1 MYKLSGVLF
10 YYWKLC
16 VCQLFR
22 RGVFRFSHAHFFISP
37 LYILFRLVVRVA
49 AVVVS
54 LHLRLLLV
62 ELLDLGQLRLDHILG
77 DIINNLISKDGGVF
91 ERLLGVGDL
100 ALFDFKKVL
109 IKFKNQKL
117 KTIRRFLWWC

>member
-1 MYKLSGVLF
+1 MPVVSA
-10 YYWKLC
+10 WC
-16 VCQLFR
+16 VSFFACTI
-22 RGVFRFSHAHFFISP
+22 FFISP

-77 DIINNLISKDGGVF
+77 NIINNLISKDGGVF

-100 ALFDFKKVL
+100 ALFDLTKML
-109 IKFKNQKL
+109 NKFKLQK
-117 KTIRRFLWWC
+117 

>member
-1 MYKLSGVLF
+1 MPVVSA
-10 YYWKLC
+10 
-16 VCQLFR
+16 
-22 RGVFRFSHAHFFISP
+22 GVFRFSHAQMFVFISP

-77 DIINNLISKDGGVF
+77 NIINNLISKDGGVF

-100 ALFDFKKVL
+100 ALFDFK
-109 IKFKNQKL
+109 QK
-117 KTIRRFLWWC
+117 C